1 MTQEAAKE
9 KVIGR
14 KDMVLFTVSAILLLD
29 TLAATAA
36 IGPQSIFWWLILGLL
51 FFLPFGLISAELG
64 CSYPEQGGIYAWVRD
79 AFGARWGSRVTWS
92 YWVNVAIWMP
102 AIYILF
108 AGVFKQLFYEDLS
121 LISQITLGL
130 ILTWLAVF
138 SNVVAMDVGKWVP
151 NIGAIFKV
159 VIFVIIIVG
168 AVFHVQDNGMANS
181 LTLETMSPDW
191 SSSLQYI
198 PAVIYGML
206 GFELISS
213 GAEEMKDPSRD
224 VPASI
229 LMSGLII
236 LVLYVLGTVA
246 VLAALPTEDVDLVEG
261 LIDTLVLF
269 FGGSTLGNMFVVI
282 LGCMALFTFFS
293 NGVTWAMGG
302 NRAAAE
308 AAEEGELPRVFG
320 LISEKRGTPAGAA
333 VMMGVV
339 SSLVLVLYGFLVGSN
354 EDLFWTLFS
363 FSGVIFLW
371 PYIGMVFAF
380 LHMRKKDPHHPRPFK
395 IAGGLVFATVLTWL
409 CALILVLSIIL
420 FLYVPGEGVQW
431 PVLIGAVVALLA
443 GEIAIQLAERDSV
456 PTETSLQ

>member
-121 LISQITLGL
+121 LTSQITLGL